1 MSIERDEL
9 AEVIGEALGADADI
23 HDTSWYEDGAI
34 ADKILAAGYR
44 KPRTVTTV
52 EELDGLALP
61 AIINAKNGGPARVDY
76 YYGPSR
82 RKYVEYIFGEDD
94 MYYSLESFAEFMDAA
109 TVLCEAV

>member
-1 MSIERDEL
+1 MSTERDEL
-9 AEVIGEALGADADI
+9 AEDIRGLGITVI
-23 HDTSWYEDGAI
+23 DGPPV
-34 ADKILAAGYR
+34 DLSEPLAQHLHSLGYR

-52 EELDGLALP
+52 EELDALTLP

-94 MYYSLESFAEFMDAA
+94 RDYSLEAFAEFMDGA
-109 TVLCEAV
+109 TVLCEAS